1 MSKISLEPNDSG
13 AGTFT
18 LAAPNS
24 NTNRT
29 LTLPDASGTVARTES
44 LAESIVGRFFKSDP
58 DSVAWNKTGNDTAET
73 GQTIYVEVGGSVLE
87 ISSGTTIS
95 MPTLAVGTDYAIW
108 VEPDGSLT
116 ADDSFNVPPAA
127 GARRVGGFHYAPGG
141 RATLDLDAG
150 DGGTTPQIMETSF
163 YDLKWRPD
171 VLDPRGL
178 VLVGD
183 GAFWTGAYHMSA
195 NHLTGPVHKQGVDP
209 CRDGNPPQNLN
220 GSGNFPDAEASN
232 IIEALSFH
240 GFRAPNYWE
249 SQLLAFGV
257 NEERS
262 IGGSDPGLTG
272 DVSDRGKD
280 QQTSAWGVF
289 DATGVLSHWG
299 NDTILTTSSQTPPN
313 SSRGGVFRYS
323 IFAVFSGG
331 YNNSANSGSRSVVT
345 APAGSFSSGTNGSRG
360 VCDHLIL
367 P

>member
-1 MSKISLEPNDSG
+1 MSEIRVDNITNE

-18 LAAPNS
+18 Q
-24 NTNRT
+24 
-29 LTLPDASGTVARTES
+29 
-44 LAESIVGRFFKSDP
+44 FKGVFSKADR
-58 DSVAWNKTGNDTAET
+58 DSVAWTKTGTGTAET
-73 GQTIYVEVGGSVLE
+73 SQDLIVEVNGKVLQ
-87 ISSGTTIS
+87 IPSGTSIT
-95 MPTLAVGTDYAIW
+95 MPTLDVGTDYAIW

-116 ADDSFNVPPAA
+116 ADDSFSVPPVA

-141 RATLDLDAG
+141 RATLDLNAG

-183 GAFWTGAYHMSA
+183 GAFWAGAYHMSA

-220 GSGNFPDAEASN
+220 GSGNFPDASPAN

-240 GFRAPNYWE
+240 GFRAPNFWE
-249 SQLLAFGV
+249 FQLLAFGV

-289 DATGVLSHWG
+289 DATGVLRHWG
-299 NDTILTTSSQTPPN
+299 NDTILITSDQTLPN
-313 SSRGGVFRYS
+313 PSRGDSFRYS
-323 IFAVFSGG
+323 HFAYFGG
-331 YNNSANSGSRSVVT
+331 AWPNGAFSGSRSVNTRT
-345 APAGSFSSGTNGSRG
+345 ATSSFTDHGSRG
-360 VCDHLIL
+360 VCNHLIL
-367 P
+367 D

>member
-1 MSKISLEPNDSG
+1 MSKISLEPNASG
-13 AGTFT
+13 TGTFT

-58 DSVAWNKTGNDTAET
+58 DSVAWTKTGNNTAET

-95 MPTLAVGTDYAIW
+95 MPTLTVGTDYAIW
-108 VEPDGSLT
+108 VGPDGSLT
-116 ADDSFNVPPAA
+116 ADDSFSVPPVV

-141 RATLDLDAG
+141 RATLDLNAG
-150 DGGTTPQIMETSF
+150 DGGTTAQIMETSF

-183 GAFWTGAYHMSA
+183 GSFWAGAYHMSA

-220 GSGNFPDAEASN
+220 GSGNFPDASPAN

-240 GFRAPNYWE
+240 GFRAPNFFE
-249 SQLLAFGV
+249 FQLLAFGV

-262 IGGSDPGLTG
+262 IGGDDPGLTG
-272 DVSDRGKD
+272 DVSDRDKH

-289 DATGVLSHWG
+289 DATGVLRHWG
-299 NDTILTTSSQTPPN
+299 NDTILTTSDQTLPN
-313 SSRGGVFRYS
+313 PSRGDRFRYTN
-323 IFAVFSGG
+323 FANFGG
-331 YNNSANSGSRSVVT
+331 SWFGGASSGSRDVIANT
-345 APAGSFSSGTNGSRG
+345 ATNSSAAGGSRG
-360 VCDHLIL
+360 VCNHLIL
-367 P
+367 D